1 MRLYILFLLIII
13 TSISYAQNYSVQKLR
28 ALGEIQ
34 NYKKKPAKDFYINS
48 GLSVVKQ
55 IGKYSNLEL
64 GEKKIGYN
72 GGKIK
77 TFTTRQIPGS
87 RRLYKN
93 NAPGVVLVL
102 RIEGD
107 GFGSGSVINDDG
119 SIITNWHV
127 IEGQE
132 KVLIQ
137 FYNKSV
143 RDIKDIDAENFSVAD
158 VISVDPSRD
167 LALIKLQSIKKNLK
181 VLKIGNI
188 DDVEIAQDVFAIG
201 HPKGLMWSFNY
212 GAVSG
217 LRRNFDWA
225 YKDSK
230 HRANIIQ
237 HQTPINQGNSGGPLF
252 DENGYFIGVNSM
264 KFFESDGL
272 NFAVGIDEVKSFV
285 DDSKKGLFKPK
296 LNNKSLS
303 KQAIETPVDSNE
315 NGIVDGY
322 ISESNGVFFLQADPD
337 EDNEI
342 DYILVDTNGDAK
354 WDAEVYDKDGDKFF
368 EYWSMDIDFNGK
380 FESSAIDTDKDG
392 VPDYFL

>member
-28 ALGEIQ
+28 ALGELQ
-34 NYKKKPAKDFYINS
+34 NYKSKPAKDFYINS

-392 VPDYFL
+392 IPDYFL

>member
-1 MRLYILFLLIII
+1 MRSYILFLLIII

-28 ALGEIQ
+28 ALGESQ
-34 NYKKKPAKDFYINS
+34 NYKRKPARDFYINS
-48 GLSVVKQ
+48 GSSVVKQ

-167 LALIKLQSIKKNLK
+167 LALIKLQSIKKDLK

-188 DDVEIAQDVFAIG
+188 NDVEIAQDVFAIG
-201 HPKGLMWSFNY
+201 HPK
-212 GAVSG
+212 
-217 LRRNFDWA
+217 
-225 YKDSK
+225 
-230 HRANIIQ
+230 
-237 HQTPINQGNSGGPLF
+237 
-252 DENGYFIGVNSM
+252 
-264 KFFESDGL
+264 
-272 NFAVGIDEVKSFV
+272 
-285 DDSKKGLFKPK
+285 
-296 LNNKSLS
+296 
-303 KQAIETPVDSNE
+303 
-315 NGIVDGY
+315 
-322 ISESNGVFFLQADPD
+322 
-337 EDNEI
+337 
-342 DYILVDTNGDAK
+342 
-354 WDAEVYDKDGDKFF
+354 
-368 EYWSMDIDFNGK
+368 
-380 FESSAIDTDKDG
+380 
-392 VPDYFL
+392 